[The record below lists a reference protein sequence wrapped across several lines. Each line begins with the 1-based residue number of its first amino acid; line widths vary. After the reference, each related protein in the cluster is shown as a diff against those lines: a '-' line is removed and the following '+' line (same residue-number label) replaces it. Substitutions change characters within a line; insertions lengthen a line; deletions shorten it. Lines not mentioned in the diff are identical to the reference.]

1 MFKCISFNLPGE
13 NRRDSRTPP
22 EPSRAEPRESHGS
35 MCCIYA
41 SMHPLAH
48 LPACPCRVQVRA
60 RQAKVVTVS
69 NCCPTKALC
78 ITRTATMIPVG
89 RSQVEAK
96 STPRP
101 SKSGEPGGEPNIA
114 QRRKCP
120 NSKLR
125 SLFVVRHSSFIVGR
139 SPITQSRPQPPTTDS
154 SIFTP
159 VNAVF
164 YEHFSNPLKHVAW
177 ACCVV
182 EFEKRKKEKGKRKK
196 EKGKRRR
203 CGLWRCG
210 AVGCGLAPTRTLDR
224 LPR

>member
-48 LPACPCRVQVRA
+48 LRACPCRVQVRA

-96 STPRP
+96 SKPRP
-101 SKSGEPGGEPNIA
+101 SKSGEPGREPNIA

-125 SLFVVRHSSFIVGR
+125 SLFVLRRSSFVVGR
-139 SPITQSRPQPPTTDS
+139 SPITQSRPQPAATH

-164 YEHFSNPLKHVAW
+164 YEHFSNPLKHVAC

-182 EFEKRKKEKGKRKK
+182 EFEKRTKEALWAVALW
-196 EKGKRRR
+196 R
-203 CGLWRCG
+203 CGLWAG
-210 AVGCGLAPTRTLDR
+210 TDSHTRSTASLTDW
-224 LPR
+224 LTD